1 MQACPLL
8 QPHFPAIIRLVATLT
23 IQIQIQIN
31 LDKKKTQRDQSDD
44 N

>member
-23 IQIQIQIN
+23 IQIQIN
-31 LDKKKTQRDQSDD
+31 LDQKMQRDQSDGK
-44 N
+44 